1 MGQDVEKTV
10 RVMQTLLSLADAG
23 EDAQV
28 EVPIVWLDE
37 GDLVCRM
44 NQGAWCSRIEK
55 KLRQQDALVERP
67 RRLR

>member
-28 EVPIVWLDE
+28 EVPIVWLGE
-37 GDLVCRM
+37 GGLVCRM
-44 NQGAWCSRIEK
+44 NQVAWCSRIEK